1 MGVGQWI
8 YGFLLGWLTLLL
20 GIYGL
25 AGAVQLADRLFETGW
40 TFQFTDQGWNT
51 LITSGA
57 FAVGLYFA
65 GRAVPRAMSIASR
78 RPVGELRP
86 WVATIGTAAT
96 FAIFFFVIEM
106 PLNWA
111 SAIGMAVVPLAFG
124 LGAYRPHL
132 LPSRWRSVGPRSSS
146 ARSFWCQ
153 CIGLLDRGHWTRAA
167 EASRRP
173 AASTRTVALGWSD
186 HGG

>member
-1 MGVGQWI
+1 M
-8 YGFLLGWLTLLL
+8 
-20 GIYGL
+20 
-25 AGAVQLADRLFETGW
+25 QLADRLFATGW

-65 GRAVPRAMSIASR
+65 GRAVPRAVSIASR

-96 FAIFFFVIEM
+96 FALFFFVIEM

-124 LGAYRPHL
+124 LGALSAAPACRVTSRSWVLVLVGALVLVPL
-132 LPSRWRSVGPRSSS
+132 L
-146 ARSFWCQ
+146 
-153 CIGLLDRGHWTRAA
+153 GLLIAGADTDRGSGAIDDESSDRG
-167 EASRRP
+167 
-173 AASTRTVALGWSD
+173 LGMVG
-186 HGG
+186 HGGPTR